1 MKIAQ
6 IQIGKNGFQENNYI
20 TIRNVLMNNDQVRIK
35 VFKTSEKR
43 EEMQEIAE
51 KIKGRLEED
60 LKKKIIIRKIGFV
73 IIVNK
78 LRKKA

>member
-6 IQIGKNGFQENNYI
+6 IQIGKNGFQENNYV

-51 KIKGRLEED
+51 KIKERLEED